1 MLSSSSSSP
10 KCILDHALLT
20 IDKALIALL
29 DHCCGVDRAKHI
41 YLDVNY
47 DSLHLSSSSSSGVN
61 ALIQQSLQTI
71 HSDISSS
78 SSSSAVVVATNA
90 SSILDNSNPSIHSI
104 DIGIDSTQ
112 LQQLQ
117 SIVSR
122 IAKDFSSSE
131 QSNDT
136 SVIMPVEYVDD
147 VRSSSSSS
155 STAAT
160 TTTTLYDYIKS
171 RFVDDCDNDRVMER
185 HIRLRFLSSLLLL
198 ISCGWTFQIARRR
211 RVRMSEGG
219 SIILSDASAEEKKKE
234 TVNSH
239 DAVVSHGIHH
249 DNNTEPS
256 RDTDD
261 DDVTILSLHCSLCGR
276 SVCYDMNAVKCCSSS
291 TTSTTTTTTTS
302 GVGSNNHSQMM
313 PRQQQ
318 PFDPIHQHRYFC
330 PWINPQSIVPTWFD
344 VLTIVT
350 APDDREGNRAGDSSD
365 KRGVDGDEEACIEN
379 KIKGF
384 EYYMCALN
392 QFRSPAYLHAHV
404 SSKQTVI
411 NQSSPSVASSVVVTA
426 ETVVDDSSRAVA
438 AAVVTA
444 PTVAISTTTTTTTT
458 TPSTT
463 ARDISPEQAYKRIRL
478 ILETAS
484 VK

>member
-47 DSLHLSSSSSSGVN
+47 DSLHLSSSSLSSSSGVN

-71 HSDISSS
+71 HSDISSAA
-78 SSSSAVVVATNA
+78 AVTVVAANA
-90 SSILDNSNPSIHSI
+90 SSILDNSNPSIHCI

-117 SIVSR
+117 SIVWR
-122 IAKDFSSSE
+122 MAKDFSSYE
-131 QSNDT
+131 QSNES
-136 SVIMPVEYVDD
+136 SVVMPVEYVDD

-155 STAAT
+155 NIA

-198 ISCGWTFQIARRR
+198 ISCGWTFQIARRQ

-219 SIILSDASAEEKKKE
+219 SILLPDASTEEKKNE
-234 TVNSH
+234 TDRH
-239 DAVVSHGIHH
+239 DVVVRHGVHH
-249 DNNTEPS
+249 DNNAEPS
-256 RDTDD
+256 RDTDDDD

-276 SVCYDMNAVKCCSSS
+276 SVCYDVNAVKCSSSS

-313 PRQQQ
+313 PWQQQ

-330 PWINPQSIVPTWFD
+330 PWINSQSIVPTWFD
-344 VLTIVT
+344 VLTIIT
-350 APDDREGNRAGDSSD
+350 APDDRDGNRADDSSSD
-365 KRGVDGDEEACIEN
+365 NKRGADGDEEVCIEN

-404 SSKQTVI
+404 SSKHTVI

-426 ETVVDDSSRAVA
+426 ETVVDESSLAA
-438 AAVVTA
+438 AAVVIA
-444 PTVAISTTTTTTTT
+444 PTVAISTTTT
-458 TPSTT
+458 STT

>member
-47 DSLHLSSSSSSGVN
+47 DSLHLSSSSSSSGVN

-71 HSDISSS
+71 NSDISSAAA
-78 SSSSAVVVATNA
+78 AVVVATNA
-90 SSILDNSNPSIHSI
+90 SSILDNSNPSINSI
-104 DIGIDSTQ
+104 DKGIDSTQ

-131 QSNDT
+131 QSNDS

-147 VRSSSSSS
+147 VRSSSSS
-155 STAAT
+155 TTT

-198 ISCGWTFQIARRR
+198 ISCGWTFQIARRQ

-219 SIILSDASAEEKKKE
+219 SFILSDVSAEEKKKE
-234 TVNSH
+234 TVHSY
-239 DAVVSHGIHH
+239 DAVVSHGVHH

-256 RDTDD
+256 RDTDDD

-276 SVCYDMNAVKCCSSS
+276 SVCYDMNAMKCCSSS
-291 TTSTTTTTTTS
+291 TTSTTTTTTTTS

-426 ETVVDDSSRAVA
+426 ETVVDDSSLAVA

-444 PTVAISTTTTTTTT
+444 PTVAISTTTTTFT
-458 TPSTT
+458 STT
-463 ARDISPEQAYKRIRL
+463 RDISPEQAYKRIRL

>member
-41 YLDVNY
+41 FLDVNY

-78 SSSSAVVVATNA
+78 AAAVVVATNA

-104 DIGIDSTQ
+104 DIGINSTQ

-131 QSNDT
+131 QSNDS

-155 STAAT
+155 TAT
-160 TTTTLYDYIKS
+160 TTTTTVYDYIKS

-198 ISCGWTFQIARRR
+198 ISCGWTFQIARRQ

-219 SIILSDASAEEKKKE
+219 SIILSDVSAEEKKKE
-234 TVNSH
+234 TVDRH
-239 DAVVSHGIHH
+239 DAAVSHGVHH
-249 DNNTEPS
+249 DNNAEPK

-350 APDDREGNRAGDSSD
+350 APDDRDGDSAGGSSD
-365 KRGVDGDEEACIEN
+365 KRGSDGDEEACIEN

-426 ETVVDDSSRAVA
+426 ETVVDDSSLAVA

-444 PTVAISTTTTTTTT
+444 PTVAISTTT